1 MPPFPPHTIPAPSI
15 ADQLRSA
22 RAQRDVH
29 AAQLAPERLNRI
41 QEFVT
46 YWDGQ
51 IAALEDIQT
60 RHPEA

>member
-1 MPPFPPHTIPAPSI
+1 MSFPAGTVPAPTI
-15 ADQLRSA
+15 ADSIRSA
-22 RAQRDVH
+22 KAQRDIH

-46 YWDGQ
+46 YWDDQ
-51 IAALEDIQT
+51 IAVLEDIQT